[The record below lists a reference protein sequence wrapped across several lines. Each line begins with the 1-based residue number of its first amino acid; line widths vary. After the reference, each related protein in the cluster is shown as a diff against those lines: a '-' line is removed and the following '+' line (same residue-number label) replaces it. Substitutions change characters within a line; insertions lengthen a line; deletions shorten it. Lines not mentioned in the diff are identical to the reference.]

1 MPANFVGFPRRV
13 HPQRF
18 LSWPLVPSS
27 TSRPLISQ
35 TNLFVKAFCS
45 KRANRFIEY
54 GMNVRRFKP
63 GFAGDGRFV
72 CTITTRTIGVTDT
85 TFVRALTYLNFF
97 FYHTNASAFK
107 LQTPTPV
114 PTHSKLGRH
123 IEVRMASIGDGV
135 TCNDAHE
142 CIVYH
147 ALRTPWDQHHWS
159 LWLIFHSAQLFP
171 IFYSCQ
177 MKLTMA

>member
-85 TFVRALTYLNFF
+85 TFVRALTYLVFF
-97 FYHTNASAFK
+97 LYHTNASAFK
-107 LQTPTPV
+107 LQTPSPV
-114 PTHSKLGRH
+114 PMRSKL
-123 IEVRMASIGDGV
+123 VRTARTSADGV
-135 TCNDAHE
+135 ACNDADE

-147 ALRTPWDQHHWS
+147 ALRTPLDQHHLS
-159 LWLIFHSAQLFP
+159 RWLIFHSAQLFA
-171 IFYSCQ
+171 IFYSFQ
-177 MKLTMA
+177 MKLAMA